1 VPNYSTSQTLT
12 STALNGT
19 TGSYYASNVGAMPR
33 TQNYSLSVQ
42 HQITPNTVLEVA
54 YVADKNTRQVNPNLV
69 NINQLNPSY
78 LSLGSATLTSTAT
91 ASNLAAIGASLPYAG
106 FSGTVAQALR
116 PFPQYSTLTSLGAK
130 AGSSNYNAGQVVLK
144 RRTSHGLTLN
154 ANYTYSKALGYSYT
168 TLEGNTGTDNSVQNA
183 YNTSADYTL
192 LPEDVRHALV
202 LNEAYELP
210 LGKGHWLLHDGK
222 LTNAFVG
229 GWTLSGV
236 ERYQSGFPLALVMSS
251 NALPIF
257 NYYQRPNLV
266 AGVDPSSHISNH
278 DFKPGT
284 SNIFNLAAFA
294 APGNNSFGN
303 ARPTYSNLRNFP
315 VLTEDVQLTKQ
326 TQLTEKLTWSF
337 YAQAFNP
344 ANRHRFAG
352 FGTAYGA
359 SNFGQPNATTAARSL
374 QFGTRFAF

>member
-1 VPNYSTSQTLT
+1 
-12 STALNGT
+12 
-19 TGSYYASNVGAMPR
+19 M
-33 TQNYSLSVQ
+33 
-42 HQITPNTVLEVA
+42 
-54 YVADKNTRQVNPNLV
+54 
-69 NINQLNPSY
+69 
-78 LSLGSATLTSTAT
+78 
-91 ASNLAAIGASLPYAG
+91 
-106 FSGTVAQALR
+106 
-116 PFPQYSTLTSLGAK
+116 
-130 AGSSNYNAGQVVLK
+130 
-144 RRTSHGLTLN
+144 
-154 ANYTYSKALGYSYT
+154 GYSYT

-183 YNTSADYTL
+183 HNTSADYTL

-210 LGKGHWLLHDGK
+210 FGKGHWLLHDGK

-278 DFKPGT
+278 DFKPGI
-284 SNIFNLAAFA
+284 SNVFNVAAFA

-326 TQLTEKLTWSF
+326 TQLTEKVTWSF

-352 FGTAYGA
+352 IGTAYGA

-374 QFGTRFAF
+374 QFGTRLAF